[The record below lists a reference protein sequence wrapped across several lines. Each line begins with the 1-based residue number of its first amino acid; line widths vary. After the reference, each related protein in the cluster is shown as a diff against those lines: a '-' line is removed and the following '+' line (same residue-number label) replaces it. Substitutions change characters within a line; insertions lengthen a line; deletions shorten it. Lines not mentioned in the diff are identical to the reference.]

1 VSGGGTPS
9 VVFDCMVFLQAT
21 AAENGPA
28 FRCLERFEAQ
38 EVDLF
43 VSQDIL
49 DEVQD
54 VLTRPQLQRKL
65 SLLTNERVRAL
76 IERLQRRANLV
87 AEVPKVFEYERD
99 PKDEKYINLAIA
111 AKAQYLVSRDLD
123 LLDLM
128 NETLPAGNDFIR
140 RFPKLRIINPIAF
153 LRELELRGG
162 SF

>member
-1 VSGGGTPS
+1 VSGRGTPN
-9 VVFDCMVFLQAT
+9 VVFDCMIFLQAT
-21 AAENGPA
+21 VSENGPA

-54 VLTRPQLQRKL
+54 VLTRPKLQRKF
-65 SLLTNERVRAL
+65 SLLTKERVKAL
-76 IERLQRRANLV
+76 IERLQRRTSLISA
-87 AEVPKVFEYERD
+87 VPKVFEYERD

-111 AKAQYLVSRDLD
+111 AKVEYLVSRDLD

-128 NETLPAGNDFIR
+128 NETLPAGKDFIR

-153 LRELELRGG
+153 LRELELRED

>member
-1 VSGGGTPS
+1 MSGRETPS
-9 VVFDCMVFLQAT
+9 VVFDCMVSLQAT
-21 AAENGPA
+21 ASESGPA
-28 FRCLERFEAQ
+28 FRCLEKFEAQ
-38 EVDLF
+38 EIELF

-54 VLTRPQLQRKL
+54 VLTRPKLQRKF
-65 SLLTNERVRAL
+65 SLLTDERVSAL
-76 IERLQRRANLV
+76 IERLKRRATLV
-87 AEVPKVFEYERD
+87 SRVPKVFKYERD

-128 NETLPAGNDFIR
+128 NETLPAGKDFIQ
-140 RFPKLRIINPIAF
+140 RFPNLRITNPIAF
-153 LRELELRGG
+153 LRELELREG

>member
-1 VSGGGTPS
+1 
-9 VVFDCMVFLQAT
+9 MVFLQAT
-21 AAENGPA
+21 ASENGPA

-38 EVDLF
+38 EVNLF

-54 VLTRPQLQRKL
+54 VLTRPKLQRKL

-99 PKDEKYINLAIA
+99 PKDEKYINLALA

-123 LLDLM
+123 LLELM
-128 NETLPAGNDFIR
+128 NETLPARKDFIR
-140 RFPKLRIINPIAF
+140 RFPNLRIINPIAF
-153 LRELELRGG
+153 GPIVARLSRAATQSLKLA
-162 SF
+162 